1 MVMRMCLATGEARLV
16 PSRNRRKLGRS
27 YNRLNREVD
36 RRRAGGGRVSS
47 SEEAE

>member
-1 MVMRMCLATGEARLV
+1 MVMRMCLTTGETRLA
-16 PSRNRRKLGRS
+16 PPRNRRKLGKS

-36 RRRAGGGRVSS
+36 RRRAGGGGVCK